1 MTPIYNVFGLAAARI
16 SPDDVFPKRGLVQR
30 ELIDFIG
37 SMYSFAIRPEI
48 PPGMLPQTVPV
59 LTFQQGLFAGIDG
72 GVPIQQ
78 LMVFQNGDAVVASE
92 TNIADLILDDYLG
105 KLETG
110 LGFRSK
116 GKPMKR
122 MHVNNTVVEF
132 NSDIDNII
140 PTLSDLSNILT
151 KEISGDGLPFVTK
164 RLVFGFGDPVAS
176 ALGSLEAIERAD
188 FLIEPRAGEPR
199 ERHRYF
205 SSAPTRTQTHARI
218 LQMIEDAF
226 GVDA

>member
-48 PPGMLPQTVPV
+48 PPGMLPQMVPV

-110 LGFRSK
+110 LGFRFK

-122 MHVNNTVVEF
+122 MHVNNMVVEF

-140 PTLSDLSNILT
+140 PTLSELSNILT

>member
-1 MTPIYNVFGLAAARI
+1 
-16 SPDDVFPKRGLVQR
+16 
-30 ELIDFIG
+30 
-37 SMYSFAIRPEI
+37 
-48 PPGMLPQTVPV
+48 
-59 LTFQQGLFAGIDG
+59 
-72 GVPIQQ
+72 
-78 LMVFQNGDAVVASE
+78 
-92 TNIADLILDDYLG
+92 
-105 KLETG
+105 
-110 LGFRSK
+110 
-116 GKPMKR
+116 MKR
-122 MHVNNTVVEF
+122 MHVNNMVVEF